1 MCVEYSLKARTYLA
15 RNSDQE
21 GIVRGWSLDVR
32 CGENQL
38 LTAIWAFVTHFLRLK
53 HMGPQ
58 LSTRHGCDGAS
69 RAGEGCGAAGQREGK
84 PWPPLG
90 RAWRGS
96 IGKGERMWAETLP
109 TGLSQRDVTHLRDLF
124 AILQVPHRR
133 GLGGDAVQPPPASS
147 ECSLSPTLQPLPL
160 APSPRRPRV
169 ERTSPAGQDGG
180 ADRDPPPARSAA
192 PSPGPARSGMP
203 PTCQQ
208 ARSRPPPAPPAASQP
223 LRSGPCSAPR
233 RVPTPA
239 LNPQRAAL
247 QGSLP
252 PAGFC
257 PHRRISRPASLK
269 SRRLN
274 LRTRPGIS
282 LAVAAARGGTR
293 AGRRE
298 RARLWA
304 GLGSWKSGLEL
315 AGVGE
320 GARSQ
325 GVGPQGGLAG
335 IALTGPGA
343 RRAPHR
349 AGPAGKTSSGGR
361 LEVGPEAAARVQT
374 SRGSRTRSLGVGR
387 LRRGA
392 SPQPPFSYR
401 SSTPNS
407 SCISRL
413 IS

>member
-1 MCVEYSLKARTYLA
+1 M
-15 RNSDQE
+15 
-21 GIVRGWSLDVR
+21 
-32 CGENQL
+32 
-38 LTAIWAFVTHFLRLK
+38 FL
-53 HMGPQ
+53 
-58 LSTRHGCDGAS
+58 
-69 RAGEGCGAAGQREGK
+69 
-84 PWPPLG
+84 
-90 RAWRGS
+90 
-96 IGKGERMWAETLP
+96 
-109 TGLSQRDVTHLRDLF
+109 
-124 AILQVPHRR
+124 VP
-133 GLGGDAVQPPPASS
+133 DPPAAS
-147 ECSLSPTLQPLPL
+147 L

-180 ADRDPPPARSAA
+180 ADRDPPPALSAA
-192 PSPGPARSGMP
+192 PSPGPARSGIP

-208 ARSRPPPAPPAASQP
+208 AHSRPPPAPPSASQP
-223 LRSGPCSAPR
+223 LRSGPSSAPR
-233 RVPTPA
+233 QEPTPA
-239 LNPQRAAL
+239 LTPQRAAL
-247 QGSLP
+247 QGSQS

-274 LRTRPGIS
+274 LRTRPRTS
-282 LAVAAARGGTR
+282 LAVAAARGGTG
-293 AGRRE
+293 AGRGE

-349 AGPAGKTSSGGR
+349 AGPAGKASSGGR
-361 LEVGPEAAARVQT
+361 LEAGPEAAARVQT

-392 SPQPPFSYR
+392 SRRLPFSHR

-407 SCISRL
+407 SCVSRL